1 MIFVFDLPLRLSAI
15 HIPRVDNMIN
25 MSELRQLFSAIFV
38 NYFYITN
45 FINDGE
51 DKRYR

>member
-1 MIFVFDLPLRLSAI
+1 MNAVFDLSLKSSAI

-25 MSELRQLFSAIFV
+25 KSELRQLISAIFV